1 MKQKLFMRYFSKK
14 LFKWNFSE
22 ENVGNKSEKI
32 VRMFTLLSN
41 EDAV

>member
-22 ENVGNKSEKI
+22 ENVGNKSEKNCENVYII
-32 VRMFTLLSN
+32 V
-41 EDAV
+41 

>member
-22 ENVGNKSEKI
+22 ENVGNKK
-32 VRMFTLLSN
+32 L
-41 EDAV
+41 